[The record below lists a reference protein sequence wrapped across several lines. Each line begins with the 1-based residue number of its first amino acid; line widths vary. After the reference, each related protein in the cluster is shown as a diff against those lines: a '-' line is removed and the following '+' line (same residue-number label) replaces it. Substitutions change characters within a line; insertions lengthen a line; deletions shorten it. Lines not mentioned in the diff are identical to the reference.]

1 MKVGKLGTRSLVIA
15 VVITLGVAT
24 TGVMSLMAMQDDETS
39 VYVWF
44 KDASPLIEGN
54 DVKAGGVKVGT
65 IASIEVENGQAK
77 LGLVLDDSVLPLH
90 EDARARVR
98 PIGLLGERYVDL
110 ERGTPDA
117 PVMEVG
123 GTIPNSRTGRA
134 TDLDEVLNTVDRP
147 TGTALAALVTTLGEG
162 VRGRGGD
169 LDAAIKALKPALTDT
184 DALAR
189 ILDDQTSVLNE
200 LITSVEPVAKALS
213 TSEGKHLD
221 RLVGSAE
228 KLLGSTARAE
238 KDLDATLREL
248 PSSLRDARL
257 TLRSLDNAAR
267 ATTPNLKALR
277 PTTSKLASLSRELTA
292 FSKATDPALKGLDPV
307 LTQAEALIANARPV
321 AKSLARQ
328 SPEMRRTVHHAKPVV
343 NELLGNL
350 GDVLNFV
357 KYWAL
362 TTNGE
367 DGLSH
372 YFRAHAVVTDE
383 IATGLLPGARNVP
396 DGPPTDKPDTEV
408 KPDSLLNGAG
418 GLADPLLPGLAGD
431 KDRGGGGLGDLLPNL
446 GLGEASTTRTG
457 ESRRAGTTGL
467 SAEQESNLMNYLV
480 GDGQG

>member
-1 MKVGKLGTRSLVIA
+1 MKVGKLGMRSLVIA

-24 TGVMSLMAMQDDETS
+24 TGVMSLMAVQDEETS

-65 IASIEVENGQAK
+65 IDSIDVENGQAK

-90 EDARARVR
+90 EDARAKVR

-123 GTIPNSRTGRA
+123 GTIPTSRTGRA
-134 TDLDEVLNTVDRP
+134 TDLDEVLNTVDKP

-162 VRGRGGD
+162 VRGHGGD
-169 LDAAIKALKPALTDT
+169 LDAAIEALKPALTDT
-184 DALAR
+184 HALTK
-189 ILDDQTSVLNE
+189 ILDEQTGVLNE

-213 TSEGKHLD
+213 KDEGRKLD

-228 KLLGSTARAE
+228 KLLGSTSRAAT
-238 KDLDATLREL
+238 DIDATLREL
-248 PSSLRDARL
+248 PSSLRDARM
-257 TLRSLDNAAR
+257 TLRSLDKAAR
-267 ATTPNLKALR
+267 STTPNLRALR
-277 PTTSKLASLSRELTA
+277 PTTSKLTGLSRELTA

-307 LTQAEALIANARPV
+307 LTQAEALIAKARPV
-321 AKSLARQ
+321 AKSLSRQ

-350 GDVLNFV
+350 RDVLNFV

-372 YFRAHAVVTDE
+372 YFRAHLVVTDE
-383 IATGLLPGARNVP
+383 IATGLVPGDHNDP
-396 DGPPTDKPDTEV
+396 DGQPETKPDTAA
-408 KPDSLLNGAG
+408 KPNTLLDGAG
-418 GLADPLLPGLAGD
+418 DLADPLVPGLLGD
-431 KDRGGGGLGDLLPNL
+431 KDRGAGGLGDLLP
-446 GLGEASTTRTG
+446 GLGSGKQSSAKPRENPHGS
-457 ESRRAGTTGL
+457 TTGL

-480 GDGQG
+480 GGGQG